1 MVGTAGIDRP
11 RSRDVSIGGFS
22 RPWRLLRR
30 AGGAI
35 ALTQLTGCS
44 DLGILNPAG
53 PIAAANRMIMLNAL
67 AIMLAIVIPTIIGT
81 LAFAWWFR
89 ASNTKARYQPEFTYS
104 GRIELIVW
112 SIPVLVIL
120 FLGGVIWVGSHD
132 LDPRRPITSSTPPL
146 DVQVVS
152 LDWKW
157 LFVYPDQGVA
167 SVNEL
172 VVPAGTPIRF
182 TLTSSSVMNVFF
194 VPQLGS
200 MIYTMNRMET
210 ELHLQADQPGTYRGQ
225 SSHYSGDGFSD
236 MNFTV
241 RAVTAG
247 EFDGWLASVRGNG
260 PDLDAG
266 GYGELARQSQNV
278 KPYTYRSVQPG
289 LFEDIV
295 SQKLAPGPGPQV
307 DRAGSHGSPRTEN

>member
-1 MVGTAGIDRP
+1 MVGSVGLDRP
-11 RSRDVSIGGFS
+11 RSRDVSTGSRF
-22 RPWRLLRR
+22 RPWRGLRAAGAPVLL
-30 AGGAI
+30 A
-35 ALTQLTGCS
+35 QLMGCS

-89 ASNTKARYQPEFTYS
+89 ASNTRARYLPDFTYS

-112 SIPVLVIL
+112 SIPILVIL

-132 LDPRRPITSSTPPL
+132 LDPRRPIASSTPPL

-157 LFVYPDQGVA
+157 LFVYPDQGIA

-225 SSHYSGDGFSD
+225 SSHFSGDGFSD
-236 MNFTV
+236 MAFTV
-241 RAVTAG
+241 RAVAQG
-247 EFDGWLASVRGNG
+247 EFDGWLAGVRGAG
-260 PDLDAG
+260 PDLDAA
-266 GYGELARQSQNV
+266 GYGELARQSQDV
-278 KPYTYRSVQPG
+278 KPHTYRNVLPG

-307 DRAGSHGSPRTEN
+307 DRAGSHGSPHTEN